1 MNEDDLLKGGRAA
14 ALPDGA
20 EAGLVSHVAF
30 HERRPSSSL
39 LALGKNDW
47 MSGEIFGRVPE
58 DWEEEDD
65 ESEVSAFTPELTK
78 AK

>member
-1 MNEDDLLKGGRAA
+1 MNEDDLIKGGRAA
-14 ALPDGA
+14 ALANGT

-65 ESEVSAFTPELTK
+65 ESEISAFTPELTK

>member
-1 MNEDDLLKGGRAA
+1 MNENDLLKGGRASA
-14 ALPDGA
+14 PPDGT

-30 HERRPSSSL
+30 HERHPSSGL

-65 ESEVSAFTPELTK
+65 ESDPLLLLPS
-78 AK
+78 

>member
-1 MNEDDLLKGGRAA
+1 MNENDLLKGGRAS

-65 ESEVSAFTPELTK
+65 ESDPLLFLPS
-78 AK
+78 

>member
-1 MNEDDLLKGGRAA
+1 MNEDDLLKGGRASA
-14 ALPDGA
+14 PPDGT

>member
-14 ALPDGA
+14 ALPDGT

-30 HERRPSSSL
+30 HERHPSSGL

-47 MSGEIFGRVPE
+47 MSGEIFGE
-58 DWEEEDD
+58 
-65 ESEVSAFTPELTK
+65 
-78 AK
+78 